1 MRSPRWLYEVGWA
14 LHRGPFSAS
23 GGRLGTARASHV
35 RLGTL
40 FLTTVGR
47 RSGQP
52 RRNGLYYLEDGVN
65 LVVVASNAG
74 SANDPAWW
82 LNLQAQPTAQVQLG
96 PARRRVRARPSEGEE
111 RVRLWRRLAATH
123 PEFADYQA
131 EVAREIPVVVL
142 EPADAEPA
150 DAQPA
155 DAQPADAQP
164 ADAQP
169 AAQPGGSGTP
179 TADPR

>member
-1 MRSPRWLYEVGWA
+1 MRPPRWLYEVGWA
-14 LHRGPFSAS
+14 LHRALFAAS

-52 RRNGLYYLEDGVN
+52 RRNGLYYLEDGLN

-74 SANDPAWW
+74 SAHDPAWW
-82 LNLQAQPTAQVQLG
+82 LNLQARPDAQAQLG
-96 PARRRVRARPSEGEE
+96 PERRPVRARRAEGEE
-111 RVRLWRRLAATH
+111 RVRLWRRLTASH
-123 PEFADYQA
+123 PEFAVYQA

-142 EPADAEPA
+142 EPAEAGIEPSA
-150 DAQPA
+150 
-155 DAQPADAQP
+155 
-164 ADAQP
+164 
-169 AAQPGGSGTP
+169 GGTP
-179 TADPR
+179 SADPR